1 MKKTTGQKEGIYVMK
16 TNNLIDLD
24 QLSHEEVQELI
35 TLAGNI
41 RKNPAWYMDA
51 CHGKIMATLFYE
63 PSTRTQMSFQAAML
77 RLGGKIIGFDNPGN
91 SSVSKGESL
100 KDTVRIISNYS
111 DIIVIRNPREGA
123 ALAASL
129 YSRVPVISA
138 GDGGHLHP
146 TQTLTDLV
154 TLSYEKG
161 RLTNLT
167 IGLCGDMKNGRTVHS
182 LIKCLSRYEG
192 NRFVLI
198 STPQLQIPQYIR
210 DVLHASGCPY
220 TCLDSLEEAI
230 PELDVLY
237 MTRIQQERFASREE
251 YEKQKGVYVLDKDKL
266 RGAKRDLCILHPLPR
281 VDEITVDVDDDPR
294 AKYFEQG
301 EYGMYA
307 RMALI
312 LEMLKKKSG
321 EVPPKVHGTHTAC
334 CQNPRCITQTE
345 GYLPHLFREG
355 GGMLVCQY
363 CDERNLI

>member
-1 MKKTTGQKEGIYVMK
+1 MFMK

-24 QLSHEEVQELI
+24 QLSHAEVQELI
-35 TLAGNI
+35 TLAGEI

-77 RLGGKIIGFDNPGN
+77 RLGGKVIGFDNPGN
-91 SSVSKGESL
+91 SSVYKGESL

-111 DIIVIRNPREGA
+111 DLIVMRNPREGA
-123 ALAASL
+123 SLAASL
-129 YSRVPVISA
+129 YSRVPVINA

-182 LIKCLSRYEG
+182 LIKCLSQYEG

-210 DVLHASGCPY
+210 DVLHANNCPY
-220 TCLDSLEEAI
+220 ACLDSLEAAI

-237 MTRIQQERFASREE
+237 MTRIQQERFSSPAE
-251 YEKQKGVYVLDKDKL
+251 YEKQKGVYVLDREKL
-266 RGAKRDLCILHPLPR
+266 RGAKKDLRILHPLPR

-312 LEMLKKKSG
+312 LEMLRKSSG
-321 EVPPKVHGTHTAC
+321 EVPPRKHGTHPAS
-334 CQNPRCITQTE
+334 CQNPRCITKTE
-345 GYLPHLFREG
+345 AYLPHLFREE

>member
-1 MKKTTGQKEGIYVMK
+1 MFMKA
-16 TNNLIDLD
+16 NNLIDLD
-24 QLSHEEVQELI
+24 QLSHAEVQELI
-35 TLAGNI
+35 TLAGEI

-77 RLGGKIIGFDNPGN
+77 RLGGKVIGFDNPGN

-111 DIIVIRNPREGA
+111 DLIVMRNPREGA
-123 ALAASL
+123 SLAASL
-129 YSRVPVISA
+129 YSRVPVINA

-182 LIKCLSRYEG
+182 LIKCLSQYEG

-210 DVLHASGCPY
+210 DVLHANNCPY
-220 TCLDSLEEAI
+220 ACLDSLEAAI

-237 MTRIQQERFASREE
+237 MTRIQQERFFNEE
-251 YEKQKGVYVLDKDKL
+251 DYLRLKGCYSLNAKL
-266 RGAKRDLCILHPLPR
+266 LELAPSDMPVLHPLPR
-281 VDEITVDVDDDPR
+281 IDEIKLDVDSDPR
-294 AKYFEQG
+294 AAYFDQVHNG
-301 EYGMYA
+301 VYI
-307 RMALI
+307 RMAII
-312 LEMLKKKSG
+312 LALLGIPDPVTGNKVLK
-321 EVPPKVHGTHTAC
+321 
-334 CQNPRCITQTE
+334 
-345 GYLPHLFREG
+345 
-355 GGMLVCQY
+355 
-363 CDERNLI
+363 

>member
-1 MKKTTGQKEGIYVMK
+1 MI
-16 TNNLIDLD
+16 N
-24 QLSHEEVQELI
+24 
-35 TLAGNI
+35 AG
-41 RKNPAWYMDA
+41 A
-51 CHGKIMATLFYE
+51 
-63 PSTRTQMSFQAAML
+63 
-77 RLGGKIIGFDNPGN
+77 
-91 SSVSKGESL
+91 
-100 KDTVRIISNYS
+100 
-111 DIIVIRNPREGA
+111 
-123 ALAASL
+123 
-129 YSRVPVISA
+129 
-138 GDGGHLHP
+138 GGHLHP

-182 LIKCLSRYEG
+182 LIKCLSQYEG

-210 DVLHASGCPY
+210 DVLHANNCPY
-220 TCLDSLEEAI
+220 ACLDSLEAAI

-237 MTRIQQERFASREE
+237 MTRIQQERFSSPAE
-251 YEKQKGVYVLDKDKL
+251 YEKQKGVYVLDREKL
-266 RGAKRDLCILHPLPR
+266 RGAKKDLRILHPLPR

-312 LEMLKKKSG
+312 LEMLRKSSG
-321 EVPPKVHGTHTAC
+321 EVPPRKHGTHPAS
-334 CQNPRCITQTE
+334 CQNPRCITKTE
-345 GYLPHLFREG
+345 AYLPHLFREE

-363 CDERNLI
+363 CDERTLM